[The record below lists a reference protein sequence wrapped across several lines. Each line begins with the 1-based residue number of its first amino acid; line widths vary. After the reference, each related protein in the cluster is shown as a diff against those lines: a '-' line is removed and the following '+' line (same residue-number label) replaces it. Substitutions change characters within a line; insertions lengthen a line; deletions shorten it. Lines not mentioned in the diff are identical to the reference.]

1 MEVILALYLV
11 QAITLNRKGK
21 RGVNC
26 AMFSVTAHDHLAS
39 KSCGFCGG
47 KTMLDVKN
55 SIRKGLRLTLA
66 LALVSVL
73 SAGCSIPKRAYTLVA
88 PAGLAP
94 DREAEN
100 RRECLG
106 EAQRLAQVP
115 LTEDESRRIINV
127 ETGRFFE
134 SGRGRSPYSDRYV
147 LCFLNRNYQL
157 LEHPIN
163 WMPESNCERLSKYQS
178 AGIEKERLKYYCETR
193 YHEEKCDICQS
204 LQ

>member
-1 MEVILALYLV
+1 MSAALTAL
-11 QAITLNRKGK
+11 
-21 RGVNC
+21 C
-26 AMFSVTAHDHLAS
+26 FPVTAHDLLAS
-39 KSCGFCGG
+39 KSRGFLRRE
-47 KTMLDVKN
+47 TMLDVKN
-55 SIRKGLRLTLA
+55 SMRKRLRLTLV

-88 PAGLAP
+88 PAGSA
-94 DREAEN
+94 DREADN

-193 YHEEKCDICQS
+193 YREEKCDICQS